1 MNMKSI
7 RLTYSFLPRSVYV
20 LFFIRVITAMGN
32 FVFPFMTLLL
42 TSKLGMGEK
51 EVGVYLLLASVLQI
65 PGSLLGGKLTDIIG
79 RKKILVLALVLSAL
93 SILPCAIFIDFPST
107 VGYIPWFLMLASF
120 MNSVSNPAHNA
131 MMNDLTVP
139 DNRQAAFS
147 LLYLGMN
154 VGAAIGSFISGFLF
168 NRYIKILFIG
178 DTIARLISIFLLIR
192 FIKETNPSK
201 DALVTIMDVGNEDE
215 KAETGGM
222 LAALLRRP
230 RLLFFVL
237 IDTIYAF
244 IYAQTHFSMPLQVNE
259 IFGEELGAKYFGT
272 LNMINCIEVIILT
285 TLITVVIRKI
295 RPIYNVS
302 IAGIFYAIGFG
313 MLFFVNSLPMFIIS
327 TIIWTLGEI
336 INTTNVGVYIANHTP
351 MSHRGRFNALINIIT
366 GTGSSLSP
374 YLIGAFI
381 EKNSVTYVWPLIFF
395 LGALGSVLMFLLGS
409 SERKIQHS

>member
-1 MNMKSI
+1 MNMKNI
-7 RLTYSFLPRSVYV
+7 RLTYSDLPKSVYV
-20 LFFIRVITAMGN
+20 LFFVRVITAMGN

-51 EVGVYLLLASVLQI
+51 DVGIYLLLASLLQI
-65 PGSLLGGKLTDIIG
+65 PGSLLGGKLSDIIG
-79 RKKILVLALVLSAL
+79 RKKILLLALVLSAL
-93 SILPCAIFIDFPST
+93 SLLPCAILIDIPSA

-120 MNSVSNPAHNA
+120 MNSVSNPANNA

-154 VGAAIGSFISGFLF
+154 VGAAIGSFIAGFLF
-168 NRYIKILFIG
+168 NRYIKFLFIG
-178 DTIARLISIFLLIR
+178 DTIARLISIFLLMR
-192 FIKETNPSK
+192 YIKETNPSE
-201 DALVTIMDVGNEDE
+201 DEMVTIMETGNEDE

-222 LAALLRRP
+222 LTALLRRP
-230 RLLFFVL
+230 RLLIFVL

-244 IYAQTHFSMPLQVNE
+244 IYAQTHFSMPLQVNA
-259 IFGEELGAKYFGT
+259 IFGEELGARYFGT
-272 LNMINCIEVIILT
+272 LNMINCIEVILLT
-285 TLITVVIRKI
+285 TLITAIIRKI

-302 IAGIFYAIGFG
+302 MAGIFYAVGFG
-313 MLFFVNSLPMFIIS
+313 MLFFVNNFAMFIVS

-381 EKNSVTYVWPLIFF
+381 ENKGVNFVWSVIFF
-395 LGALGSVLMFLLGS
+395 LGVIASVLMFLLGS
-409 SERKIQHS
+409 SERKVRHL